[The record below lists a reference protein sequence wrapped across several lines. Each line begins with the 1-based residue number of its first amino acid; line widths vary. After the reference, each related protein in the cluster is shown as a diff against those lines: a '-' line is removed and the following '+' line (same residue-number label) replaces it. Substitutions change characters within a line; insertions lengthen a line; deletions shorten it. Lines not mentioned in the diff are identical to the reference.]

1 MNQFL
6 ERVRGKMKDEGVDAL
21 LVSDILNVHWLTG
34 FTGSSGYALVTADSA
49 VFITDSRYTIQA
61 GQEIDGLEVVWFQR
75 PQTFEGFLAEQCSRV
90 GVSKLAFETSITF
103 ATWHAW
109 KEKVAG
115 VEWVPSP
122 DVLKPLRMVKTADE
136 VAKIKE
142 ACAITDKCLEHLT
155 RMIQPGVSEY
165 DIQLDLEFFIR
176 RSGAEIAF
184 DPIVVSGPNS
194 ARPHGKATEKKL
206 EVGDFVTIDLGAK
219 KNGYCSD
226 ITRTFVIGKADDRH
240 REIYGQVL
248 KAQVAAVDAITAGK
262 AASEPDRL
270 SREILDEKGLAQYF
284 GHGLGHGLGRAVHDY
299 GGLGPNSKD
308 TIETGQV
315 WTVEPGVYIEGYG
328 GVRIEDDVHVTPNG
342 PELLTHFPKELMVLG

>member
-1 MNQFL
+1 MNLFL
-6 ERVRGKMKDEGVDAL
+6 DRVRGKMKEEGVSAL

-34 FTGSSGYALVTADSA
+34 FTGSSGYALVTPDAA

-61 GQEIDGLEVVWFQR
+61 GQEINGLEVVWFQR

-90 GVSKLAFETSITF
+90 GVSKLAFETSITY
-103 ATWHAW
+103 ATWQTW
-109 KEKVAG
+109 KEKVPG

-122 DVLKPLRMVKTADE
+122 DVLKPLRMVKTAEE

-155 RMIQPGVSEY
+155 RMMEPGVSEY

-176 RSGAEIAF
+176 RHGAEIAF

-206 EVGDFVTIDLGAK
+206 DVGDFVTIDLGAK

-248 KAQVAAVDAITAGK
+248 KAQVAAIGAITVGK
-262 AASEPDRL
+262 QASEPDKL
-270 SREILDEKGLAQYF
+270 SRDILDEKGLAKYF

-308 TIETGQV
+308 TIESGQV

-342 PELLTHFPKELMVLG
+342 PEVLTHFPKELMVLG

>member
-1 MNQFL
+1 MNSFL
-6 ERVRGKMKDEGVDAL
+6 DRLRRKMSDEGVDAL

-34 FTGSSGYALVTADSA
+34 FSGSSGYALVTARDA

-61 GQEIDGLEVVWFQR
+61 GQEVKGLEVVWFQR
-75 PQTFEGFLAEQCSRV
+75 PQTFEGFLASQCERI
-90 GVSKLAFETSITF
+90 GVSKLAFETSISY
-103 ATWHAW
+103 ATWQAW
-109 KEKVAG
+109 KEKVAS
-115 VEWVPSP
+115 VEWIPSP
-122 DVLKPLRMVKTADE
+122 EVLKPLRMVKTAEE

-155 RMIQPGVSEY
+155 RMMQPGVSEY

-194 ARPHGKATEKKL
+194 ARPHGHATERKL
-206 EVGDFVTIDLGAK
+206 QVGDFVTIDLGAK

-226 ITRTFVIGKADDRH
+226 ITRTFVIGEANDRH

-248 KAQVAAVDAITAGK
+248 KAQVAAVEAITAGRP
-262 AASEPDRL
+262 ASEPDRL

-328 GVRIEDDVHVTPNG
+328 GVRIEDDVHVTPDG
-342 PELLTHFPKELMVLG
+342 PEVLTHFPKELMVLG

>member
-1 MNQFL
+1 MNVYL
-6 ERVRGKMKDEGVDAL
+6 DRLRAKMAEEGVDAL
-21 LVSDILNVHWLTG
+21 FVSDILNVHWLTG
-34 FTGSSGYALVTADSA
+34 FTGSSGYALVTAKDA

-61 GQEIDGLEVVWFQR
+61 AQEVKGLEVAWFQR
-75 PQTFEGFLAEQCSRV
+75 PYTLEQFLSEQTARIGAT
-90 GVSKLAFETSITF
+90 KLAFEKSISY
-103 ATWHAW
+103 ATWESW
-109 KEKVAG
+109 REKVAG
-115 VEWVPSP
+115 VEWVPAP
-122 DVLKPLRMVKTADE
+122 DVLKALRMIKMPEE
-136 VAKIKE
+136 VEKIKE
-142 ACAITDKCLEHLT
+142 ACKITDACLDHLT
-155 RMIQPGVSEY
+155 RMMQPGVSEY

-219 KNGYCSD
+219 KDGYCSD

-248 KAQVAAVDAITAGK
+248 KAQVAAVDALLDGVAATA
-262 AASEPDRL
+262 PDKL
-270 SREILDEKGLAQYF
+270 SRDILDEKGLAKHF

-328 GVRIEDDVHVTPNG
+328 GVRIEDDVHVTASG
-342 PELLTHFPKELMVLG
+342 PEVLTHFPKELMVLG